1 MYKTSYSFDLL
12 INAPYF
18 IQLKKDPS
26 RYKKDPFPV
35 VTTRAILGVYRGYDL
50 AEVMYMKI
58 GVWPDWPYLCT
69 ENIYSGLMI

>member
-1 MYKTSYSFDLL
+1 LTA
-12 INAPYF
+12 I
-18 IQLKKDPS
+18 
-26 RYKKDPFPV
+26 
-35 VTTRAILGVYRGYDL
+35 TTRAILIVYRGYDL